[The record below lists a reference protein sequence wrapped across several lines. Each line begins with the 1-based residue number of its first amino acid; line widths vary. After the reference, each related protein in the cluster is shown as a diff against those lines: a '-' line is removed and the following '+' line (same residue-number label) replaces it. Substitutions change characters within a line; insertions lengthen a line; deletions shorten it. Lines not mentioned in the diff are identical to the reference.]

1 MANIAKIEP
10 GATQC
15 QYLMKIMRQMW
26 KLANIV
32 KMGLSAD
39 QQQYPIKSYESSGNW
54 PISLK

>member
-15 QYLMKIMRQMW
+15 QYLMKIIGQMW
-26 KLANIV
+26 KLVNIA

-39 QQQYPIKSYESSGNW
+39 QQQYPKKLI
-54 PISLK
+54 

>member
-15 QYLMKIMRQMW
+15 QYLMKIIRQMW
-26 KLANIV
+26 KLTNIA

-39 QQQYPIKSYESSGNW
+39 QQQYPKKI
-54 PISLK
+54 I